1 MKEIGIIM
9 SGNHPLKCLN
19 ETKIMTRRTWGLEK
33 VNVEPDRWVKVA
45 PIDPRLLLYE
55 APSSIWRFEDKDG
68 VFLIVKCP
76 YGGVGDILIMKETLA
91 TENRYNHLKP
101 SDIPDTAR
109 IFYLAS
115 EPYDPFKMGI
125 IRPSIFMPHRFS
137 RGRFKIAEV
146 RVERLQEISM
156 QDLIAEGLEP
166 TPEQFGRP
174 LGKFIDLWDS
184 LNAKRGYGWETNP
197 WVWVISFK
205 LLERKL

>member
-1 MKEIGIIM
+1 MKETGIIM

-76 YGGVGDILIMKETLA
+76 YGGVGDRLWVRETFYND
-91 TENRYNHLKP
+91 EYMGNRVLYKADGAMANFNYGGPWKP
-101 SDIPDTAR
+101 SIHMPRWASR
-109 IFYLAS
+109 IL
-115 EPYDPFKMGI
+115 M
-125 IRPSIFMPHRFS
+125 
-137 RGRFKIAEV
+137 KITKV
-146 RVERLQEISM
+146 RAERLQEISM